1 MGCSMAQR
9 RGASSFFL
17 VCVLV
22 AALAAPRVCARAVV
36 PTRMGKRYIVGGPD
50 GWTTPPPGSKDM
62 YAKWAAGIRFFVDD
76 SIEFVYTND
85 SVIKVDKF
93 GYYHCNVTAA
103 PSGDGSA
110 LFLLNKPGLVYFSC
124 ADVKHCKLG
133 QRLMI
138 NVEAAPSSAPS
149 TAPAIP
155 APGSSIAITPATGA
169 PSSSPGPAPEEASS
183 TSAASPPSSSL
194 AHGMLLA
201 FSATAVAMMSSIL
214 RE

>member
-1 MGCSMAQR
+1 M
-9 RGASSFFL
+9 
-17 VCVLV
+17 
-22 AALAAPRVCARAVV
+22 
-36 PTRMGKRYIVGGPD
+36 RMGKRYIVGGPD
-50 GWTTPPPGSKDM
+50 GWTKPPPGRMDM

-110 LFLLNKPGLVYFSC
+110 LFLLNKPGFAYFSC
-124 ADVKHCKLG
+124 ADVKHCKMG

-138 NVEAAPSSAPS
+138 NVEAAPSP
-149 TAPAIP
+149 APAP
-155 APGSSIAITPATGA
+155 APVPPPASSIAITPATGA
-169 PSSSPGPAPEEASS
+169 PSSSPGPAPEEAGS
-183 TSAASPPSSSL
+183 TSGASPPSSL
-194 AHGMLLA
+194 APGLLLA

-214 RE
+214 REW